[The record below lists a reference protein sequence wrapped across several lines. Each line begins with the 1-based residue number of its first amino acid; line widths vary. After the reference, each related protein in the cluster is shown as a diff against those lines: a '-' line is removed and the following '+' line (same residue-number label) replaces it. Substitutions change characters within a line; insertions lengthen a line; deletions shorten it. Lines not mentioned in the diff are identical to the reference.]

1 MIFTLYY
8 LVAAEQA
15 DEKVRKVRGMLTLEH
30 LRVSWNKPTTPYLK
44 FISTVMRPRLMQYP
58 PRKILIPRPQGS
70 VYEDPVTAWLYFDG
84 PLSAIGAHTKVILD
98 VPGGGFV
105 AMDPRTHDDKLI
117 AWAAKTGLAVLSLDY
132 RKAPEYPFPYALDE
146 CFDVY
151 HTIISSRGRCL
162 GFETGQMPRII
173 VTGDSAGGNLATGL
187 VLKVLMTSQ
196 PDSSRW
202 QITDVLPPPEGLIL
216 IYPGLDMNIGSWMT
230 DEQMALIYDR
240 RTRKTNKNVLRRKS
254 EDLYNLDPQTPH
266 AFDDESAPAESIV
279 SHEDG
284 PRMTY
289 DTVHGSSPELSR
301 TISKPLLPPI
311 TKSEPGMPAQA
322 LSPDSSYVPTRS
334 PLQRQSSN
342 VASSKPQVL
351 KTRLATSSLISYFAD
366 RILTPEMMR
375 AMIIL
380 YVGPYNRPDFST
392 DFLLCP
398 LHAPEALLA
407 RFPKTYFL
415 TGERDPLV
423 DDTVIMAGR
432 IRQAKSNLFLARKE
446 LGLIPDKK
454 EFDESE
460 HVEVMLIP
468 GISHGFFQFVAIFSE
483 GWKHIFRCARW
494 MEDIF
499 DANDGTV
506 DSPSDVRLHEGQV
519 TDTPLNTLNGHDL
532 SSKRHH
538 RRVAT
543 AGSSGDEEQPL
554 MMTQIKPTTNGQG
567 SANGSAHSPD
577 VEHDGNG
584 LEKRER
590 TNGLKPKRPSAAR
603 RMRSLV
609 TLASEEDLLGRRM
622 EGLAGSLMG
631 HGDERRDGWKTP

>member
-1 MIFTLYY
+1 
-8 LVAAEQA
+8 
-15 DEKVRKVRGMLTLEH
+15 
-30 LRVSWNKPTTPYLK
+30 
-44 FISTVMRPRLMQYP
+44 MQYP
-58 PRKILIPRPQGS
+58 PRKILIPRPRNS
-70 VYEDPVTAWLYFDG
+70 VYEEPVTAWLYFDG
-84 PLSAIGAHTKVILD
+84 PLSAIGTHTKVVLD
-98 VPGGGFV
+98 IPGGGFV

-132 RKAPEYPFPYALDE
+132 RKAPEHPFPYALDE
-146 CFDVY
+146 CYDVY
-151 HTIISSRGRCL
+151 STIVSSRGRCI
-162 GFETGQMPRII
+162 GFESGQMPRIVI
-173 VTGDSAGGNLATGL
+173 TGDSAGGNLATGL

-196 PDSSRW
+196 NDSNRW
-202 QITDVLPPPEGLIL
+202 QTEDVLPPPEGLIL
-216 IYPGLDMNIGSWMT
+216 VYPGLDMNIGSWMT

-240 RTRKTNKNVLRRKS
+240 RTRKTNKNILRRKS

-266 AFDDESAPAESIV
+266 AFDDESVPTEGSG
-279 SHEDG
+279 SNGDS
-284 PRMTY
+284 PRMTFE
-289 DTVHGSSPELSR
+289 TLRGSSPELSR
-301 TISKPLLPPI
+301 VTSKPILSPNAI
-311 TKSEPGMPAQA
+311 SEPGMPAQA
-322 LSPDSSYVPTRS
+322 LSPESSYVPTRS

-342 VASSKPQVL
+342 IASSKPQVL

-446 LGLIPDKK
+446 LGLVQDKQ
-454 EFDESE
+454 EFDETD

-468 GISHGFFQFVAIFSE
+468 GISHGFFQFVSIFPE

-499 DANDGTV
+499 DTTDNATE
-506 DSPSDVRLHEGQV
+506 SPLDVRLQSMNGSLLDL
-519 TDTPLNTLNGHDL
+519 DTVNGNGADVE
-532 SSKRHH
+532 RHH
-538 RRVAT
+538 SRVPT
-543 AGSSGDEEQPL
+543 AGSSGDDDQPL
-554 MMTQIKPTTNGQG
+554 MMTRIKPTSSG
-567 SANGSAHSPD
+567 SGNGSVHSPSAEHEVKG
-577 VEHDGNG
+577 VEN
-584 LEKRER
+584 KER
-590 TNGLKPKRPSAAR
+590 TNGVKPKRPPAGR
-603 RMRSLV
+603 RMKSLI

-631 HGDERRDGWKTP
+631 NGSEGKNGWSTP

>member
-1 MIFTLYY
+1 
-8 LVAAEQA
+8 
-15 DEKVRKVRGMLTLEH
+15 
-30 LRVSWNKPTTPYLK
+30 
-44 FISTVMRPRLMQYP
+44 MQYP
-58 PRKILIPRPQGS
+58 PRKVLIPRPKGS
-70 VYEDPVTAWLYFDG
+70 DYEDPVTAWLYFDA
-84 PLSAIGAHTKVILD
+84 PLSAIGAHTKVVLD
-98 VPGGGFV
+98 IPGGGFV
-105 AMDPRTHDDKLI
+105 AMNPRTHDDKLI

-132 RKAPEYPFPYALDE
+132 RKAPEHPFPYALDE

-151 HTIISSRGRCL
+151 HTIISSRGRCI
-162 GFETGQMPRII
+162 GFESGQMPRII
-173 VTGDSAGGNLATGL
+173 VSGDSAGGNLATGL

-196 PDSSRW
+196 TDTNRW
-202 QITDVLPPPEGLIL
+202 QTEDALPPPEGLIL

-266 AFDDESAPAESIV
+266 AFDEDSVPTESIE
-279 SHEDG
+279 SGEGD
-284 PRMTY
+284 PRMTF
-289 DTVHGSSPELSR
+289 DTLHGSSLELSR
-301 TISKPLLPPI
+301 TTSKPIFSPTSNL
-311 TKSEPGMPAQA
+311 EPGMPAQA
-322 LSPDSSYVPTRS
+322 LSPDSAYVPTRS
-334 PLQRQSSN
+334 PLQNQSSN

-432 IRQAKSNLFLARKE
+432 IRQAKSNLFVARKE
-446 LGLIPDKK
+446 LGLVKDKK
-454 EFDESE
+454 EFDETD

-468 GISHGFFQFVAIFSE
+468 GISHGFFQFVGIFTE
-483 GWKHIFRCARW
+483 GWNHIFRCARW
-494 MEDIF
+494 MEEIF
-499 DANDGTV
+499 DVNDNIV
-506 DSPSDVRLHEGQV
+506 DPPFDGLAEGMDMPSSPIT
-519 TDTPLNTLNGHDL
+519 TDGNGVHVE
-532 SSKRHH
+532 RHH
-538 RRVAT
+538 RRVPT
-543 AGSSGDEEQPL
+543 TGSSGDDDQPL
-554 MMTQIKPTTNGQG
+554 MMTRIKPTANGSG
-567 SANGSAHSPD
+567 NGSAHGTNAEPE
-577 VEHDGNG
+577 VNG
-584 LEKRER
+584 VEKRER
-590 TNGLKPKRPSAAR
+590 TNGLKPKRPPAGR
-603 RMRSLV
+603 RMKSLV

-631 HGDERRDGWKTP
+631 TRDEGRDGWKTP

>member
-1 MIFTLYY
+1 MVFTLYY
-8 LVAAEQA
+8 LIAAEQA

-44 FISTVMRPRLMQYP
+44 FISTLMRPRLMQYP
-58 PRKILIPRPQGS
+58 PRKILIPRPRNS
-70 VYEDPVTAWLYFDG
+70 VYEEPVTAWLYFDA
-84 PLSAIGAHTKVILD
+84 PLSAIGAHTKVVLD
-98 VPGGGFV
+98 IPGGGFV

-146 CFDVY
+146 CYDVY
-151 HTIISSRGRCL
+151 HTIISSRGRCI

-196 PDSSRW
+196 PDTSRW
-202 QITDVLPPPEGLIL
+202 QTADMLPPPEGLIL
-216 IYPGLDMNIGSWMT
+216 VYPGLDMNIGSWMT

-266 AFDDESAPAESIV
+266 AFDDESVPTES
-279 SHEDG
+279 SASNEDG

-301 TISKPLLPPI
+301 TASKPVLSPAAN
-311 TKSEPGMPAQA
+311 SEPGMPAQA
-322 LSPDSSYVPTRS
+322 LSPNSSYVPTRS
-334 PLQRQSSN
+334 PLQSQSSN

-446 LGLIPDKK
+446 LGLIKDKK

-499 DANDGTV
+499 DTNDSILE
-506 DSPSDVRLHEGQV
+506 SPSEVRSREADVV
-519 TDTPLNTLNGHDL
+519 FASSNTLDGDDL
-532 SSKRHH
+532 TWERHH
-538 RRVAT
+538 RRVLT
-543 AGSSGDEEQPL
+543 AGSSGDDDQPL
-554 MMTQIKPTTNGQG
+554 MMTRIKPA
-567 SANGSAHSPD
+567 ANGN
-577 VEHDGNG
+577 GNG
-584 LEKRER
+584 NESAYAADAEHEGNGVEKRER
-590 TNGLKPKRPSAAR
+590 TNGLKPKRPPAGR
-603 RMRSLV
+603 RMKSLV

-631 HGDERRDGWKTP
+631 LGNERRDGWRTP